1 MPLTGTY
8 SRTIDEK
15 QRLAVPK
22 PLREAFAKE
31 AGSNDASESG
41 VLYIAPGTD
50 TSLMVFSETGFQ
62 RYSDRVSQASPNRAE
77 NRRYRRM
84 FYAQAER
91 VDVDSQGRVRIPERL
106 MQFASLTKEAVI
118 LGVHE
123 HAELWDKERW
133 DVFLS
138 EHGDDFDEVAAQSFE

>member
-8 SRTIDEK
+8 TRTIDDK

-22 PLREAFAKE
+22 PLREAFGKE
-31 AGSNDASESG
+31 AGSDETTEAA

-50 TSLMVFSETGFQ
+50 ISLMVFSETGFQ
-62 RYSDRVSQASPNRAE
+62 RYSDRFSQASVNRPDT
-77 NRRYRRM
+77 RRYLRM

-106 MQFASLTKEAVI
+106 MQFASLSKETVI

-133 DVFLS
+133 EGFLA
-138 EHGDDFDEVAAQSFE
+138 EHGDDFDQVAAQSFE